1 MSAAPK
7 PHHSFLQAVQDVTGF
22 NDAQLGVIAGI
33 GRSTVQAY
41 RSGRL
46 PEYLNGRQVQAL
58 KRAAYL
64 LRDGLVQGCEELDM
78 MS

>member
-1 MSAAPK
+1 MTAKS
-7 PHHSFLQAVQDVTGF
+7 HSFLQAVADVTGF

-46 PEYLNGRQVQAL
+46 PEYLSARQIQAL

-64 LRDGLVQGCEELDM
+64 MRDQLIQGCDELDM
-78 MS
+78 IT

>member
-1 MSAAPK
+1 MSAEPK
-7 PHHSFLQAVQDVTGF
+7 PAHSFLQAVQDVTGF
-22 NDAQLGVIAGI
+22 NDGELGIIAGL

-46 PEYLNGRQVQAL
+46 PEYLTGRQVQAL

-64 LRDGLVQGCEELDM
+64 LRDQLVQGCDELDM
-78 MS
+78 IS